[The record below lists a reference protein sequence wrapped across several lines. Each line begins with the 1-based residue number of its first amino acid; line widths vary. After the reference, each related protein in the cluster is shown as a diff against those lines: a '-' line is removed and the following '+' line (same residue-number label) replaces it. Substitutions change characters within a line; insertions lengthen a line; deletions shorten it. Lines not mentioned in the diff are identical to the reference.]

1 MCVFKL
7 VIMGPPGGPWATST
21 TCKLPCVRMQD
32 ILDLDALKNM
42 KGSDGIDPERK
53 EEYLSDEQFEE
64 AFGTSKAAFAATP
77 KWKRQQKKK
86 AVGLF

>member
-1 MCVFKL
+1 ML
-7 VIMGPPGGPWATST
+7 
-21 TCKLPCVRMQD
+21 D
-32 ILDLDALKNM
+32 IDELKNM
-42 KGSDGIDPERK
+42 KGADGIDPERK

-64 AFGTSKAAFAATP
+64 AFGTNKDAFAALP